1 MDDSI
6 SFTQLP
12 NDTPFT
18 PRSDLL
24 LIDAARADNPTSKGR
39 WSFVGN
45 ARYKRKHPIYDN
57 NQRLLGH
64 LKGGAT
70 DVGYTFEAIY
80 LGQKDF
86 AIASV
91 PLNSRSDS
99 LVRVRPVGSYL
110 FRPSL
115 GQRFVVTESL
125 KIGYNWVSANNAIH
139 VFRQLDKLNNNILFV
154 SNYGFI
160 VVDRL
165 DFEPMK
171 RVTFDYGYDALTCVA
186 LSPKRP
192 LLAAVFSTYSHS
204 DKLDNTYRYKN
215 FVAVYDM
222 EKGNKMG
229 ETTLP
234 GNSETSWS
242 VTFSQCGR
250 QIQVTSGQTRLTFE
264 MK

>member
-1 MDDSI
+1 MDDLI

-24 LIDAARADNPTSKGR
+24 LIDAARVDNPTAQGL
-39 WSFVGN
+39 WGFVSN
-45 ARYKRKHPIYDN
+45 ARYSNKHPVYDISG
-57 NQRLLGH
+57 QKLGH
-64 LKGGAT
+64 LKGGVM

-80 LGQKDF
+80 LGHKEF

-115 GQRFVVTESL
+115 GQRFAVTESL
-125 KIGYNWVSANNAIH
+125 NLGRDWVSGNNSIH

-160 VVDRL
+160 VVDRH
-165 DFEPMK
+165 DFEPIK
-171 RVTFDYGYDALTCVA
+171 RVTFDHGYGALKGFGI
-186 LSPKRP
+186 SPKRP
-192 LLAAVFSTYSHS
+192 ILAVVFSTYSKT
-204 DKLDNTYRYKN
+204 DKLDNTYLYKN
-215 FVAVYDM
+215 FVTLYDM
-222 EKGNKMG
+222 AEGNKMG
-229 ETTLP
+229 ETALP
-234 GNSETSWS
+234 GDKETSWN
-242 VTFSQCGR
+242 VTFSECGR
-250 QIQVTSGQTRLTFE
+250 QIRVSNGQTHLTFD